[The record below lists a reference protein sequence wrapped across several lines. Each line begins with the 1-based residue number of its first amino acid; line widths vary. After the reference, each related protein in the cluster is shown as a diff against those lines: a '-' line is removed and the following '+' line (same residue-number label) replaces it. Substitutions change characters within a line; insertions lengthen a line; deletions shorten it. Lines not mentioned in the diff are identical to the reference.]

1 MSRQVGG
8 FMSPKTWWVD
18 RRKDW
23 KEPCDRWH
31 NKIVE
36 QRIACWGEENY
47 LNPFE
52 RITMRH
58 QAPPEVDLTQGRSIA
73 YSRSTTRRLMEL
85 IDANAHGNVHGGV
98 IMRMVDEA
106 AAIVAIKHSQ
116 NPTIVT
122 ARVERFDFLAPAFIG
137 DVVSVH
143 CEMRYVGRTSM
154 EVGVEVMAENVITSD
169 VRHIASSYVIY
180 VALDANRKPTPVP
193 PLSPADDEEKAIIEQ
208 ARNRRIRMQNLD
220 KEVKLTEDR
229 KG

>member
-1 MSRQVGG
+1 M
-8 FMSPKTWWVD
+8 
-18 RRKDW
+18 
-23 KEPCDRWH
+23 
-31 NKIVE
+31 
-36 QRIACWGEENY
+36 
-47 LNPFE
+47 NPFE
-52 RITMRH
+52 RIAKRN
-58 QAPPEVDLTQGRSIA
+58 QARPEVDLTQGRSIA

-98 IMRMVDEA
+98 IMRMVDES

-116 NPTIVT
+116 NPTVVT

-154 EVGVEVMAENVITSD
+154 EVGVEVMAENVITGE

-193 PLSPADDEEKAIIEQ
+193 PLAPADDEEKAIIER
-208 ARNRRIRMQNLD
+208 ARIRRVQRQKIDEELKGA
-220 KEVKLTEDR
+220 KETKD
-229 KG
+229 

>member
-1 MSRQVGG
+1 M
-8 FMSPKTWWVD
+8 
-18 RRKDW
+18 
-23 KEPCDRWH
+23 
-31 NKIVE
+31 
-36 QRIACWGEENY
+36 
-47 LNPFE
+47 NPFE
-52 RITMRH
+52 RIAKRYQTR
-58 QAPPEVDLTQGRSIA
+58 PEVDLTQGRNIA

-154 EVGVEVMAENVITSD
+154 EVGVEVMAEDVITSD

-193 PLSPADDEEKAIIEQ
+193 PLLPADDEEKSIIEQ
-208 ARNRRIRMQNLD
+208 ARNRRMRMQNID
-220 KEVKLTEDR
+220 EEVKQTEDR
-229 KG
+229 KD